1 MMMKQMQTRPGQSGF
16 TLIELLIVVAII
28 GILAAIAVPQYQS
41 YTLKARFTEVVNATS
56 PFKLAVDSCIQRQGL
71 VAAPAAGATSCAVTK
86 NGVPA
91 AFAKIAGSAG
101 NVAGVTVADNGMIT
115 ATAVGA
121 TGTPVNG
128 LQAETYIMLPTV
140 DANGMVSWAVNPAG
154 NVGGCVAAGI
164 C

>member
-1 MMMKQMQTRPGQSGF
+1 MNLNQIRNRSGQSGF

-41 YTLKARFTEVVNATS
+41 YTLKARFTEVINATS

-71 VAAPAAGATSCAVTK
+71 VAAPAAGATSCAVNN
-86 NGVPA
+86 NGVPGAYA
-91 AFAKIAGSAG
+91 AIAGSPG
-101 NVAGVTVADNGMIT
+101 NASAVTVADNGMIT

-121 TGTPVNG
+121 AGAAVRG
-128 LQAETYIMLPTV
+128 LQGETYIMVPTV
-140 DANGMVSWAVNPAG
+140 DANGNTTWAVNPAG
-154 NVGGCVAAGI
+154 NVGTCVNAGI